1 MKITPSCRTMELERQ
16 VLQIN
21 EFLDSFD
28 IRGVNRTEATVRI
41 FNMGDNP
48 SFRSG
53 PVCAASR
60 QLYGAMQ
67 ECGHGRADPAGLM
80 QGERRVARRYHH
92 QHARLPRPRHQCEA
106 ERQAHLQVMRRVALG
121 PRRLEGDI
129 GKGGLLGVG
138 VHGEHGLVGKHHLV
152 IFAEPVETIRQHP
165 AIGADLA
172 DLDIVPVLH

>member
-28 IRGVNRTEATVRI
+28 MRGGTHRGYVRI